1 MRTREIRERIRTIGF
16 ERGVV
21 YCLEAQNEKL
31 AQLETDLR
39 EVGVYM
45 NKIVDTITGM
55 TAVAERMKETV
66 ERLNMREGPAHPELG
81 DSTNALDK
89 E

>member
-1 MRTREIRERIRTIGF
+1 MKTKEIRDRVRSMGF

-21 YCLEAQNEKL
+21 YCLEAQNEKIT
-31 AQLETDLR
+31 QLQTDLR
-39 EVGVYM
+39 EVGLYM

-55 TAVAERMKETV
+55 TAVAERMRETV
-66 ERLNMREGPAHPELG
+66 DRLNMRDEQAHPELG

>member
-1 MRTREIRERIRTIGF
+1 MRTREIRERVQTMGF
-16 ERGVV
+16 EHGVV
-21 YCLEAQNEKL
+21 YCLEAQNEKI
-31 AQLETDLR
+31 AQIQTDLR
-39 EVGVYM
+39 EVGLYM

-55 TAVAERMKETV
+55 TTVAERMKETV